1 MKFLSTGYQITQGCY
16 VFHNKE
22 EIWEF
27 NSKYEVMNYWYIFI
41 PKGNNPP
48 KRIPTGT
55 PIIYSSY
62 LCLQIPQLLAIHTQ
76 LQLLE
81 RDLHTKVIRRLA
93 YEIGKIGC
101 FCFSPERTGWMQLRR
116 MVNANNGAS
125 SFTIAITKVL
135 EENIIARLSQRL
147 RSSTKAKPKN

>member
-1 MKFLSTGYQITQGCY
+1 MCSTTRKRFENSILSMKLWI
-16 VFHNKE
+16 
-22 EIWEF
+22 ID
-27 NSKYEVMNYWYIFI
+27 I
-41 PKGNNPP
+41 PLFQNETTLPRESQQAP
-48 KRIPTGT
+48 QL
-55 PIIYSSY
+55 YSSY

-81 RDLHTKVIRRLA
+81 RDLDTKDIRRLA

-125 SFTIAITKVL
+125 SFTIAITEVL
-135 EENIIARLSQRL
+135 EEKIIARLSQRL
-147 RSSTKAKPKN
+147 RSSTKSKAQQLARST